1 MPASRLPPLSAIR
14 VFEAASRHLSFT
26 KAAAELGMTQA
37 AVSYQ
42 IKVLEEK
49 VGQPLFLR
57 KTRQVA
63 LTQAGAQFAPEV
75 SEAFNKL
82 GSAFETLSN
91 DISGT
96 LRVSIGPTFASNWLA
111 SRIGHFQIE
120 NPSLA
125 LRLEQSS
132 KFVDFNRNPVDLAIR
147 AGPGDWPGLACHK
160 LFESNFTP
168 MLSPTLAQSIG
179 GVTTPSDILK
189 LPLIDPTDPWWK
201 IWFEAAGLDPTLL
214 EGRTDS
220 KMGTQSVEAQIAIA
234 GGGVAIL
241 TPAFNRHELEL
252 KRLIQPFDIIGR
264 TGSAY
269 WLAYPE
275 ARRNVPKIRVFR
287 DWILRAAGHG

>member
-1 MPASRLPPLSAIR
+1 MSATKLPPLSAIR
-14 VFEAASRHLSFT
+14 VFEAAARHLSFT

-57 KTRQVA
+57 KTRQVS
-63 LTQAGAQFAPEV
+63 LTQAGARFAPEV
-75 SEAFNKL
+75 SDAFSKL
-82 GSAFETLSN
+82 GSAFEALSN

-120 NPSLA
+120 NPGLA
-125 LRLEQSS
+125 LRLEQSP
-132 KFVDFNRNPVDLAIR
+132 KFVDFSRHPADLAIR
-147 AGPGDWPGLACHK
+147 AGLGDWPGLICHK
-160 LFESNFTP
+160 LFDATFTP
-168 MLSPTLAQSIG
+168 MLSPKLAESIG
-179 GVTTPSDILK
+179 GVSTPSDILK
-189 LPLIDPTDPWWK
+189 LPIIDPTDPWWNV
-201 IWFEAAGLDPTLL
+201 WFAAAGLDPDLL
-214 EGRTDS
+214 EGRTQS
-220 KMGTQSVEAQIAIA
+220 RMGTQSVEAQIAIA

-241 TPAFNRHELEL
+241 TPAFNQHELEL

-269 WLAYPE
+269 WLVYQE
-275 ARRNVPKIRVFR
+275 ARRNVPKIRLFR
-287 DWILRAAGHG
+287 DWILSAAGQR